1 VTSGRPTE
9 VPSPQ
14 RENER
19 GAALLEF
26 AVVLPVLLSLMMG
39 IVTSGSALNS
49 SNSIN
54 NAARESARFGATFPA
69 ENLTFWLNT
78 VADVAIDSA
87 TGDLDDGSPGR
98 YVCVAY
104 VYPDGIVPPVVD
116 DGVKVPVVGTDH
128 TIRIEIDEDGTRTV
142 APGQTCYSDGRPHD
156 ERRVQILAER
166 DAYLQFVFFDRTVT
180 LDGQSTARFERAA

>member
-1 VTSGRPTE
+1 MS
-9 VPSPQ
+9 SPQ
-14 RENER
+14 RKNER

-69 ENLTFWLNT
+69 DDLTFWLNT

-87 TGDLDDGSPGR
+87 TGDLEDGSPGR

-104 VYPDGIVPPVVD
+104 VYPDGTVPAD
-116 DGVKVPVVGTDH
+116 SSVGTDH
-128 TIRIEIDEDGTRTV
+128 TIRIEIDEDGTRSV
-142 APGQTCYSDGRPHD
+142 APGQSCYSDGRPHD